1 MPDTSPDFDAAVLA
15 SKQLPGRPDNASLLK
30 LYALFKQSTEGDA
43 PEDGP
48 SDMVGRF
55 KHKAW
60 AELRGTAAAEAQQRY
75 IDLVADLQDSM
86 A

>member
-1 MPDTSPDFDAAVLA
+1 MPDTSPSFDAAVLA
-15 SKQLPGRPDNASLLK
+15 SKQLPGRPDNGTLLK

-43 PEDGP
+43 PEEGP

-60 AELRGTAAAEAQQRY
+60 AELRGTRPEEAQERY
-75 IDLVADLQDSM
+75 IDLVTDLQDSM